1 MSIFVLEDSNE
12 MLSNM
17 RTKQE
22 WVDLIKDYIPL
33 KERKGVPVSAFCKER
48 QINEQA
54 FRTAL
59 TKYDRVAKRQ
69 LQDPL
74 TEATKPNQPN
84 RKQRKKQ
91 RKQDIIKSFR
101 SQMKKTAAQGAAKAN
116 NKSTKWFKDFIGD
129 AVRGRKV
136 TKPEVGKIYA
146 YAYDA
151 KYKKEL
157 PYWDRFPLIIY
168 LGSYTSKAGNKIM
181 LGLNLHYI
189 PPRARQAFLEE
200 LLPRANTDVITN
212 KTRLKINWSM
222 VKGMRG
228 SNQMIKAYLPNRIK
242 SSMKEVKPSDWI
254 NVIFLPTT
262 QFMSKGKR
270 FSARK
275 VWSNVR

>member
-12 MLSNM
+12 MLSNL

-22 WVDLIKDYIPL
+22 WIDLIKDYLPL
-33 KERKGVPVSAFCKER
+33 KERKGVPVSKFCKDRE
-48 QINEQA
+48 INEQA

-59 TKYDRVAKRQ
+59 TKYDRIAQRQ
-69 LQDPL
+69 LKQPL
-74 TEATKPNQPN
+74 TEATKPNRSN
-84 RKQRKKQ
+84 RKQRKRE
-91 RKQDIIKSFR
+91 RKKDLIKSFR
-101 SQMKKTAAQGAAKAN
+101 AQLKQTAAQGAAKAN
-116 NKSTKWFKDFIGD
+116 NKSLKWFKQVIGD
-129 AVRGRKV
+129 SVRGRKV

-151 KYKKEL
+151 KYKNEL
-157 PYWDRFPLIIY
+157 PYWDRYPLMIY
-168 LGSYTSKAGNKIM
+168 LGSYKAKNGNTLM

-200 LLPRANTDVITN
+200 LLPRANTDTISN
-212 KTRLKINWSM
+212 KTRLKINWGM

-242 SSMKEVKPSDWI
+242 GSITEVKPSDWI
-254 NVIFLPTT
+254 NVIFLPIQ
-262 QFMSKGKR
+262 QFQSKGKR
-270 FSARK
+270 YSAKR